1 MSRIGKMPIEIPQ
14 GVEVKIDGS
23 NVLVKGPKGE
33 LKRFCDHQVK
43 VKLVDKQLLVESL
56 NDEAGSRAQHGL
68 IRSLLYNMVQGVSK
82 GFEKSLELVGVGYRA
97 AKQGKKLTLSLGFSH
112 PVEVDPPQGIEFAVE
127 GQNKVKV
134 SGADKELVGQV
145 AANIRDIR
153 KVEPYKGKGIRYA
166 GERVRKKAGKAAKA
180 AGGAA

>member
-23 NVLVKGPKGE
+23 WVTVKGPKGE
-33 LKRFCDHQVK
+33 LKRFCDHRVK
-43 VKLVDKQLLVESL
+43 IKLENKTLLVEKIS
-56 NDEAGSRAQHGL
+56 NEGEAWAQHGL
-68 IRSLLYNMVQGVSK
+68 IRSLLYNMVQGVFK
-82 GFEKSLELVGVGYRA
+82 GFEKNLELTGVGYRA
-97 AKQGKKLTLSLGFSH
+97 AKQGKKLALSMGFSH
-112 PVEVDPPQGIEFAVE
+112 PVEIDPPAGIEFVVE

-134 SGADKELVGQV
+134 IGPDKELVGQV
-145 AANIRDIR
+145 AANIKAVRP
-153 KVEPYKGKGIRYA
+153 VEPYKGKGIKYA